1 MLEKL
6 LNLSFARLLSKFS
19 RQVVLLGRAVFGHKK
34 LKVLMGGN
42 LALMLVAASFIP
54 TNAFEEE
61 TANVEIVVE
70 NKINLTTKVVVQ
82 YPIKK
87 IKITQGYRTFHPG
100 IDFDGSTGDEIHPIK
115 DGIIELISTSRYA
128 YGNAILINHGE
139 GISSLYAHL
148 SKIDVFEGEVVDTN
162 TVIGEMGSSGRSS
175 GDHLHLEVRKNGIP
189 VDRKSTRLNSSHGYI
204 SYAVFSL
211 KKHTA

>member
-115 DGIIELISTSRYA
+115 DGVVELISTSRYA

-189 VDRKSTRLNSSHGYI
+189 VSPYTVLPR
-204 SYAVFSL
+204 
-211 KKHTA
+211 

>member
-189 VDRKSTRLNSSHGYI
+189 VSPYTVLPR
-204 SYAVFSL
+204 
-211 KKHTA
+211 